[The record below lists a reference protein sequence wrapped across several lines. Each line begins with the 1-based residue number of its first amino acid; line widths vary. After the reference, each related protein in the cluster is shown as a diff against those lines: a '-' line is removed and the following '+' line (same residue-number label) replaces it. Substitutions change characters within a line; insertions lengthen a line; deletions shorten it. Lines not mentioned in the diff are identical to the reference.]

1 MWNLTRSQQTWWRC
15 KWRKKGQVQKRCW
28 EKMLYFYISRYLR
41 RHFLPKTF
49 HLANAQKCLLW
60 TKIREIKDTLF
71 IRYQMTK
78 IPIVGITSN
87 SCCYGID
94 AHFQRFVQLYA
105 TLLSFGEKVLGYHP
119 SNLTEFSWWGG
130 YNLLTY
136 SSNGP
141 VTFVGAF

>member
-1 MWNLTRSQQTWWRC
+1 
-15 KWRKKGQVQKRCW
+15 
-28 EKMLYFYISRYLR
+28 
-41 RHFLPKTF
+41 
-49 HLANAQKCLLW
+49 
-60 TKIREIKDTLF
+60 
-71 IRYQMTK
+71 MTK
-78 IPIVGITSN
+78 IPIVGYDQIG

-105 TLLSFGEKVLGYHP
+105 TLLSFGEKALGYHP